1 MKYAN
6 EGPNVHHNASKDE
19 ILNDNLEQFKYE
31 INKDNIKPDKYNPA
45 KTKNVPNKYS
55 SYL

>member
-6 EGPNVHHNASKDE
+6 EGPNVHHKASKDE
-19 ILNDNLEQFKYE
+19 ILNDNLEHFKYE
-31 INKDNIKPDKYNPA
+31 INKDNINPAKYNPA
-45 KTKNVPNKYS
+45 KTKMFLNKYS